1 MQNTHEHDTL
11 RSTIRRFIADEVDP
25 NALEWERR
33 GAFPAHEVFRRMAE
47 LGLTGVSKPPEFGG
61 LGLDFSWE
69 VLVAEELGHCSIG
82 ALPMAFGVQTCMGTP
97 ALARFG
103 SDELRRE
110 FLAPVIAG
118 DYVAAVAVSEPQA
131 GSDVAGL
138 KSTAVRD
145 GAEYVLNGT
154 KMWITNALQADF
166 FCVLVNT
173 SVGSPHRNKSMF
185 IVPAHQR
192 GITVS
197 APLDKLGMR
206 SSETSEIVFDNVRV
220 PARFMVGQ
228 EGHGFRNQMLQFQD
242 ERLYVAAT
250 TLRAM
255 ERCIDTTAEYC
266 RERAIFGG
274 TVLGNQAVQFRLAEL
289 QTDVVWS

>member
-166 FCVLVNT
+166 LCVLVNT
-173 SVGSPHRNKSMF
+173 SVGSPH
-185 IVPAHQR
+185 
-192 GITVS
+192 
-197 APLDKLGMR
+197 
-206 SSETSEIVFDNVRV
+206 
-220 PARFMVGQ
+220 
-228 EGHGFRNQMLQFQD
+228 
-242 ERLYVAAT
+242 
-250 TLRAM
+250 
-255 ERCIDTTAEYC
+255 
-266 RERAIFGG
+266 
-274 TVLGNQAVQFRLAEL
+274 
-289 QTDVVWS
+289 